1 MPLIHYSTDNSD
13 QKWKAGDD
21 RVITGL

>member
-1 MPLIHYSTDNSD
+1 MPLVHYSTDNSD